1 MKRLL
6 SYLLLLALCL
16 LLWIPALGAEAPKV
30 QVSAQRLSVAGTVA
44 DCEKYNIDG
53 SNYFKLRDLA
63 MLLRG
68 TPAAFAGSFD
78 TAEKQVFVE
87 RGGDYEPVGT
97 ELTPGEDRSDSCA
110 ASVWTLF
117 VDGKQVEVSTYN
129 IGGSNFYKLRD
140 MGDVVGFAGDFGP
153 STNTALIYSDAD
165 RTAVASGAPFFEN
178 FNFSAPAEQHPAAT
192 WFIGNSHDAEGGD
205 LTCSA
210 PVITRS
216 APDGLGNVTWKITYS
231 TKGRIEFPTPKEH
244 KSFGDYGCSF
254 SSYGVYDYY
263 TGAKFNSRMLTNY
276 DRFDYDTLLSIQG
289 KTYKINYNES
299 LTPNGKDERSY
310 YTVILRSDNAHV
322 LEIEAPEDYDG
333 LVLAIRRGETSY
345 RYITWDEYI
354 SGLPADSDKSIRR
367 LSVWDDFDRLN
378 DWVFIRLADYA

>member
-1 MKRLL
+1 MKKC
-6 SYLLLLALCL
+6 LALALALILCL
-16 LLWIPALGAEAPKV
+16 ALALPALAADGSAV
-30 QVSAQRLSVAGTVA
+30 VSPQNLAVDGKAAT
-44 DCEKYNIDG
+44 CEKYNING
-53 SNYFKLRDLA
+53 SNYFKLRDMA
-63 MLLRG
+63 ALLRG
-68 TPAAFAGSFD
+68 TKAQFSIDFYPETNTVAII
-78 TAEKQVFVE
+78 
-87 RGGDYEPVGT
+87 RGREYELLGT
-97 ELTPGEDRSDSCA
+97 ELKASADNSATCVP
-110 ASVWTLF
+110 SVWKLT
-117 VDGKQVEVSTYN
+117 VDGESVEVSTYN

-140 MGDVVGFAGDFGP
+140 MGDVVGFAVDFDP
-153 STNTALIYSDAD
+153 STNTALIYSDAE

-345 RYITWDEYI
+345 RYITWDEYV
-354 SGLPADSDKSIRR
+354 SGLPADSDSGIRR
-367 LSVWDDFDRLN
+367 LSVWNDFDRLN